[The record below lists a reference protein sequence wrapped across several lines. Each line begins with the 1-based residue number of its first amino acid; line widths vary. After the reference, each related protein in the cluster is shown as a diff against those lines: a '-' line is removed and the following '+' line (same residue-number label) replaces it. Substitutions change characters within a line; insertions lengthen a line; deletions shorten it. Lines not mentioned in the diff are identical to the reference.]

1 MHRLELKIPP
11 AAVVLVFAGLMWVV
25 AELAPWAEVAIPG
38 KEWIALALWLVGV
51 MLIASGIAT
60 FIAARTTANPFTP
73 DQSSSLVTHGVY
85 RFSRNPMYAG
95 FLLLL
100 AAWNVYLENS
110 LPLLLLP
117 LFVWYLNRFQIIP
130 EEKVLLTKFGED
142 YADYLKTVRRWL

>member
-11 AAVVLVFAGLMWVV
+11 AVLVLIFAGLMWVA
-25 AELAPWAEVAIPG
+25 AEFAPWAAVAIPG
-38 KEWIALALWLVGV
+38 KEWIALALWLAGFG
-51 MLIASGIAT
+51 LIACGIAT
-60 FIAARTTANPFTP
+60 FIAVRTTANPFTP
-73 DQSSSLVTHGVY
+73 EQSSALVTHGVY

-100 AAWNVYLENS
+100 AAWNVYLENG

-130 EEKVLLTKFGED
+130 EENVLLSKFGED
-142 YADYLKTVRRWL
+142 YANYLKTVRRWL